1 MYLGRSPSNG
11 WAPHLGVYSE
21 RRIDKVW
28 FYIIIIAFDEGKRI
42 LTLSPGISF
51 CIPCDRP
58 FATSHSRG
66 TRPPCWR
73 AKIALGQDKQR
84 KLPLQI
90 MYVFCLSCPGAT
102 FAPQRGG
109 FAPREWLAA
118 KGLFHGLDAI
128 LDWLAHLASI
138 SCDHIL
144 GHGYGSV

>member
-66 TRPPCWR
+66 TRPPCW
-73 AKIALGQDKQR
+73 DKTNKENYHY
-84 KLPLQI
+84 KLC
-90 MYVFCLSCPGAT
+90 MYFVCLVPVRLLL
-102 FAPQRGG
+102 P
-109 FAPREWLAA
+109 
-118 KGLFHGLDAI
+118 
-128 LDWLAHLASI
+128 
-138 SCDHIL
+138 
-144 GHGYGSV
+144 SVAVLHHMNG